1 MILQQK
7 KSQKNFGT
15 YTCSSYSESNSGNIG
30 GSSIN
35 KSKSMSLIQRA
46 LLTPAEVLRIN
57 RPYLLVMFAGV
68 NPAMTKA
75 SDLSEWLFN
84 RLLSLG
90 NPDFCTKVRIIRETA
105 RMERKDTKVPLWDID
120 RQINKR
126 ETALKEQEILKKKE
140 RLEKAKKEQQR
151 FGHKNPQIEY
161 NKEKIKENIKARE
174 EYEKIINGMLQNSY
188 EKNYKN

>member
-7 KSQKNFGT
+7 KYQKNFGT

-35 KSKSMSLIQRA
+35 KSKSMNLIQRA

-75 SDLSEWLFN
+75 PDLSEWLFN

-120 RQINKR
+120 RQINKK
-126 ETALKEQEILKKKE
+126 EIALKEQEILKKMEK
-140 RLEKAKKEQQR
+140 LEKAKKEQQR

-188 EKNYKN
+188 EKNYKT

>member
-35 KSKSMSLIQRA
+35 KSKSMNLIQRA

-75 SDLSEWLFN
+75 PDLSEWLFN

-120 RQINKR
+120 RQINKK
-126 ETALKEQEILKKKE
+126 EIALKEQEILKKMEK
-140 RLEKAKKEQQR
+140 LEKAKKEQQR

-188 EKNYKN
+188 EKNYKT